1 MSDLKSELS
10 EAVKN
15 SRHVGGHQLAIV
27 QSLTD
32 NGIDASKYRA
42 SRSVDDIMADLDCR
56 IADLVKQADLSKYQ
70 TQKVSAPLADIRP
83 LVYLHLITFQ
93 PTTFNTQLSPSSSF
107 PNNLRS
113 LN

>member
-1 MSDLKSELS
+1 VSDLKSELS

-15 SRHVGGHQLAIV
+15 SRHVGGHQLAVV
-27 QSLTD
+27 QLLTD

-83 LVYLHLITFQ
+83 LVYLHLITFSTDHFQHSAQ
-93 PTTFNTQLSPSSSF
+93 PRQF
-107 PNNLRS
+107 
-113 LN
+113 